1 MSHRGL
7 KMRALLRWPG
17 MIDAILRGLIVRRP
31 DLALAA
37 GYAWAHIVLPYYR
50 EPYYQV
56 SKTGAASSAAAIN
69 FVPDNDLEPLV
80 DLLRHRIEI
89 EGAYDIREQLLIVLL
104 VAFRARGG
112 SSTALCL
119 ALDRWRREAP
129 PPKPGGTNSLP
140 NRFIGAQTLGELANM
155 IGERDPDYQTV
166 KAAEKLILSTPFADV
181 RAFAAAHPRLCED
194 SRLAYALTRRAV
206 AAGENSY
213 ARDLLKRLL
222 LRV

>member
-1 MSHRGL
+1 MLRWSRRWRRIGLEDARLLAGRNDRRNTARSHRAST
-7 KMRALLRWPG
+7 R
-17 MIDAILRGLIVRRP
+17 
-31 DLALAA
+31 LALTA

-56 SKTGAASSAAAIN
+56 SKTAFIRAAIN
-69 FVPDNDLEPLV
+69 FVPDDDLEPLV

-104 VAFRARGG
+104 IAFRARGG

-129 PPKPGGTNSLP
+129 PPKPDGTNSLP

-166 KAAEKLILSTPFADV
+166 KAAEKLVLSTPFADV

-194 SRLAYALTRRAV
+194 SRLAYALTRRQQ
-206 AAGENSY
+206 
-213 ARDLLKRLL
+213 LLDPMLATC
-222 LRV
+222 